1 MAKAEYKKWLEP
13 DNLTKL
19 RSWARDGLTN
29 EQIAKKIGVKRQT
42 FQRWVKTY
50 SDISD
55 ALKKG
60 KEVVDAEIEESLI
73 STMRKHTVTT
83 TQYKMVK
90 KDDLVLKAERT
101 KFMNVYKL
109 DHPEATKD
117 QILIATA
124 ESVDVYEQIPMIK
137 TVTEVDP
144 NISSM
149 IFWLKNREPDKY
161 RDQTFKKLNEAQARK
176 AIAEANI
183 SEKQLKALEEADNP
197 DNATVVV
204 DDINR
209 LKELRDKHNADSSTK
224 QGD

>member
-1 MAKAEYKKWLEP
+1 MAKAEYKKWQEP
-13 DNLTKL
+13 DNLIKL
-19 RSWARDGLTN
+19 QGWARDGLTN
-29 EQIAKKIGVKRQT
+29 EQIAQKIGVRRET
-42 FQRWVKTY
+42 
-50 SDISD
+50 ISVWCSKYPNIAN

-60 KEVVDAEIEESLI
+60 KEVIDYEIENSLI
-73 STMRKHTVTT
+73 STMKKHKIKTT
-83 TQYKMVK
+83 TYKMVK

-101 KFMNVYKL
+101 KFMNMFKL
-109 DHPEATKD
+109 DHPDATKE

-124 ESVDVYEQIPMIK
+124 ENVAIYERIPMTE

-144 NISSM
+144 NVSSM
-149 IFWLKNREPDKY
+149 IFWLKNRKPDVY
-161 RDQTFKKLNEAQARK
+161 RDQTFKKLNEANARK

-204 DDINR
+204 DDISK
-209 LKELRDKHNADSSTK
+209 LKELRDKNADSSTK

>member
-1 MAKAEYKKWLEP
+1 MTKGKYKEWLTE
-13 DNLTKL
+13 DNLLKL

-29 EQIAKKIGVKRQT
+29 EQIAKKMGIARSTLQAWIKAH
-42 FQRWVKTY
+42 K
-50 SDISD
+50 DISD

-60 KEVVDAEIEESLI
+60 KEVVDAEIEDSLI
-73 STMRKHTVTT
+73 STMKKHTVTT
-83 TQYKMVK
+83 IQYKMVK
-90 KDDLVLKAERT
+90 KDELVLKAERQ

-109 DHPEATKD
+109 DHPDATKD

-124 ESVDVYEQIPMIK
+124 ENVEVYEQIPLIK

-144 NISSM
+144 NVSSM
-149 IFWLKNREPDKY
+149 IFWLKNRKPDTY
-161 RDQTFKKLNEAQARK
+161 RDQTFQKLNEANARK

-204 DDINR
+204 DDISKI
-209 LKELRDKHNADSSTK
+209 KELRDKNANSTVK
-224 QGD
+224 SAD

>member
-1 MAKAEYKKWLEP
+1 MAKGKYKKWLEP

-19 RSWARDGLTN
+19 EGWARDGLKDT
-29 EQIAKKIGVKRQT
+29 QIADNMGINVSTLYTWKNR
-42 FQRWVKTY
+42 Y
-50 SDISD
+50 SEINE

-60 KEVVDAEIEESLI
+60 KEVVDYEIENSLI
-73 STMRKHTVTT
+73 STMKKHTLTT

-90 KDDLVLKAERT
+90 KDKLVLQAERK
-101 KFMNVYKL
+101 KFANMYKL
-109 DHPEATKD
+109 EHPEATKM
-117 QILIATA
+117 QILIAVA
-124 ESVDVYEQIPMIK
+124 EHIPVYEQIPYVK

-149 IFWLKNREPDKY
+149 IFWLKNRRPEKY

-204 DDINR
+204 DDISK
-209 LKELRDKHNADSSTK
+209 LKELRDKNADSSTK

>member
-42 FQRWVKTY
+42 FQRWAKTY

-60 KEVVDAEIEESLI
+60 KEVVDAEIEENLI
-73 STMRKHTVTT
+73 STMKKHTLKTT
-83 TQYKMVK
+83 TYAMVK
-90 KDDLVLKAERT
+90 KDEMVLKAERT
-101 KFMNVYKL
+101 KFMNMYKL
-109 DHPEATKD
+109 DHPDATKNE
-117 QILIATA
+117 ILIATA
-124 ESVDVYEQIPMIK
+124 ENVDVYERIAQRQV
-137 TVTEVDP
+137 VTEVDP
-144 NISSM
+144 NVSSM

-183 SEKQLKALEEADNP
+183 SEKQLKALEDADNP

-204 DDINR
+204 DDISK
-209 LKELRDKHNADSSTK
+209 LKELRDKNADSSTK
-224 QGD
+224 QGN

>member
-1 MAKAEYKKWLEP
+1 MAHAEYKKWLEP

-60 KEVVDAEIEESLI
+60 KEVVDAEIEENLI
-73 STMRKHTVTT
+73 STMKKHTLKTT
-83 TQYKMVK
+83 TYAMVK
-90 KDDLVLKAERT
+90 KDEMVLKAERT
-101 KFMNVYKL
+101 KFMNMYKL
-109 DHPEATKD
+109 DHPEATKNE
-117 QILIATA
+117 ILIATA
-124 ESVDVYEQIPMIK
+124 ENVDVYERIAQRQV
-137 TVTEVDP
+137 VTEVDP
-144 NISSM
+144 NVSSM
-149 IFWLKNREPDKY
+149 IFWLKNRLPDKY

-176 AIAEANI
+176 AIADAGI
-183 SEKQLKALEEADNP
+183 SEAQLKALKEEDNP
-197 DNATVVV
+197 SNRTVIV
-204 DDINR
+204 DDVAKM
-209 LKELRDKHNADSSTK
+209 KELRDHEDSTDK

>member
-60 KEVVDAEIEESLI
+60 KEVVDAEIEENLI
-73 STMRKHTVTT
+73 STMKKHTITT
-83 TQYKMVK
+83 IQYKMVK
-90 KDDLVLKAERT
+90 KDKLVLDAERA
-101 KFMNVYKL
+101 KYANLYKL
-109 DHPEATKD
+109 EHPEATQK
-117 QILIATA
+117 QITIAVA
-124 ESVDVYEQIPMIK
+124 EHIPVYEQIPFVK

-149 IFWLKNREPDKY
+149 IFWLKNRESDKY

-183 SEKQLKALEEADNP
+183 SEKQLKALEDADNP

-204 DDINR
+204 DDISK
-209 LKELRDKHNADSSTK
+209 LKELRDKNADSSTK

>member
-1 MAKAEYKKWLEP
+1 MARAEYKKWQEP
-13 DNLTKL
+13 DNLIKL
-19 RSWARDGLTN
+19 QGWARDGLTN
-29 EQIAKKIGVKRQT
+29 EQIAQKIGVRRET
-42 FQRWVKTY
+42 
-50 SDISD
+50 ISVWCSKYPNIAN

-60 KEVVDAEIEESLI
+60 KEVIDYEIENSLI
-73 STMRKHTVTT
+73 STMKKHKIKTT
-83 TQYKMVK
+83 TYKMVK

-101 KFMNVYKL
+101 KFMNMFKL
-109 DHPEATKD
+109 DHPDATKE

-124 ESVDVYEQIPMIK
+124 ENVAVYERIPMTE

-144 NISSM
+144 NVSSM
-149 IFWLKNREPDKY
+149 IFWLKNRKPDVY

-204 DDINR
+204 DDISK
-209 LKELRDKHNADSSTK
+209 LKELRDKNADSSTK